1 MFSYKKHFYDK
12 GRIDSGRKQGFFVNG
27 RCNPPPPTPP
37 PLRDSSIGNYVR
49 RLGGEG
55 GIGQEQ
61 EVIVRTINP
70 WKYFVISIVNIL
82 KIFVRIF
89 FSNIICNKEAVCSCI
104 FTFVSSIFG
113 IPLDKKQQNIN
124 TDELYSAHCVHIQPY
139 CTSCQFW
146 PI

>member
-1 MFSYKKHFYDK
+1 MDAATPPHL
-12 GRIDSGRKQGFFVNG
+12 
-27 RCNPPPPTPP
+27 PPPP
-37 PLRDSSIGNYVR
+37 SEIQVSEIMSGGW
-49 RLGGEG
+49 GGEG

-82 KIFVRIF
+82 KNFVRIF